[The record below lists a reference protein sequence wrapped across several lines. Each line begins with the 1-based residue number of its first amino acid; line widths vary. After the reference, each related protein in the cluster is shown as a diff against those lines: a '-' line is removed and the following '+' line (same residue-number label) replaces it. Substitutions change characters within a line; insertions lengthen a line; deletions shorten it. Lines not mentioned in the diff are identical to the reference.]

1 MAKRTSEEI
10 SSLAGR
16 GLRKPDTL
24 TPKEIRRICASAL
37 SQDETAKKLEAERV
51 KAALVFA
58 ELEKLL
64 WRDGDKPS
72 PAQAS

>member
-1 MAKRTSEEI
+1 MAKGTSEAM

-16 GLRKPDTL
+16 GLRNPKSL
-24 TPKEIRRICASAL
+24 SLKEIQRVSGCALA
-37 SQDETAKKLEAERV
+37 QDETAKKLDAERA
-51 KAALVFA
+51 KTALIFA

-72 PAQAS
+72 A